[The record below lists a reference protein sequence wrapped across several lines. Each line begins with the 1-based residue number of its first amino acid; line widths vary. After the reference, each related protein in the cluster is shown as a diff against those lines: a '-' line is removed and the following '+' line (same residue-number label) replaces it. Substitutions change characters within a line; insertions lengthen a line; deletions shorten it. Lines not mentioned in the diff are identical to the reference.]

1 MQPTHKRN
9 ALILLVVAAAF
20 AALIV
25 VKIGASSP
33 PATGRVAG
41 SPDAGAEAAE
51 PVDAVAAYQAALDT
65 GRPIFLNFGLS
76 YCANCAEMEQ
86 SVQEVLPDFKNEV
99 VYLHVMTD
107 EPSGQ
112 ALARRFSF
120 QFVPTSYFIAPD
132 GEIADSYTG
141 KLDAAGVRKYLDTL
155 VTAR

>member
-1 MQPTHKRN
+1 MQPAHKRN
-9 ALILLVVAAAF
+9 VLILLVVAAAF

-25 VKIGASSP
+25 VKIGASSS
-33 PATGRVAG
+33 PAAGRAAE
-41 SPDAGAEAAE
+41 SPGVSAEAVE
-51 PVDAVAAYQAALDT
+51 PVDPVAAYQAALDT

-76 YCANCAEMEQ
+76 YCANCAEMER
-86 SVQEVLPDFKNEV
+86 SVQEVMPDYKDKV

-120 QFVPTSYFIAPD
+120 QFVPTSYFIGPG

-141 KLDAAGVRKYLDTL
+141 KLDAAGVRMYLDAL
-155 VTAR
+155 VTGR